1 MIMWT
6 ERVWLLVDSRQKDL
20 CEYRLSQAEDS
31 LKVAKMSYENGLL
44 KDSINRSYYACF
56 YAIKA
61 VLALEEIDFKRHK
74 DAIGYFNKS
83 YVATEKFPR
92 ELGRKIGMLKQ
103 LREKSDYDD
112 FFIAGKEEAEIQ
124 IETAELII
132 AAVKSF
138 VAEG

>member
-1 MIMWT
+1 M
-6 ERVWLLVDSRQKDL
+6 DSRQKDL
-20 CEYRLSQAEDS
+20 CGYRLLQAEDS
-31 LKVAKMSYENGLL
+31 LKAAKINYENALF
-44 KDSINRSYYACF
+44 KDSINRSYYASF

-83 YVATEKFPR
+83 YVATNKFPK

-112 FFIAGKEEAEIQ
+112 FFIAGKEEAGIQ
-124 IETAELII
+124 IETAELMITEVKRFI
-132 AAVKSF
+132 ADI
-138 VAEG
+138 